1 MTAANVSRLGQINTA
16 GDTSALFLKLFS
28 GEVLT
33 AFEIACV
40 FASKHFV
47 QSISKGKSAQ
57 FPILGRNSASYHSV
71 GQDILGNQMAANER
85 VITIDDMLVSSAFV
99 ADWDEMVNHYEVRSK
114 YSKEIALALAY
125 KFDATVAQVG
135 VLAARAASPVTGE
148 NGGSTITDAN
158 FATSGAALA
167 AGAFDAAQTF
177 DVANVASEGRN
188 FFVRPAQYYLMAET
202 TSILNKDWGG
212 SGTYSDGK
220 VLRVAGL
227 DIVKTNQLP
236 STVVNVGP
244 TAYQGDFSTTVGLVM
259 NSDAVGTV
267 KLVDISVASEY
278 SLARLGTLTVGKM
291 AFGSGILRPV
301 GAIEMKTA

>member
-40 FASKHFV
+40 FADKHFV
-47 QSISKGKSAQ
+47 QSISSGKSAQ

-85 VITIDDMLVSSAFV
+85 VITIDDMLVSSAFI
-99 ADWDEMVNHYEVRSK
+99 ADWDNMVNHYDVRSK

-125 KFDATVAQVG
+125 KFDATIAQIG
-135 VLAARAASPVTGE
+135 VLAARAGSPVTGE

-158 FATSGAALA
+158 YAVSGAALA
-167 AGAFDAAQTF
+167 AGAFDCAQTF
-177 DVANVASEGRN
+177 DVANVPEEGRN

-227 DIVKTNQLP
+227 DLVKTNQLP
-236 STVVNVGP
+236 NSLVNVGP
-244 TAYQGDFSTTVGLVM
+244 AAYQGDFSTTVGLVM
-259 NSDAVGTV
+259 NKGAVGTV

-291 AFGSGILRPV
+291 AFGSGVLRPV
-301 GAIEMKTA
+301 EAIELKTA

>member
-1 MTAANVSRLGQINTA
+1 MSSPQGRERVRTV
-16 GDTSALFLKLFS
+16 LK
-28 GEVLT
+28 
-33 AFEIACV
+33 I
-40 FASKHFV
+40 K
-47 QSISKGKSAQ
+47 Q

-85 VITIDDMLVSSAFV
+85 VITIDDMLVSSAFI
-99 ADWDEMVNHYEVRSK
+99 ADWDNMVNHYDVRSK

-125 KFDATVAQVG
+125 KFDATIAQIG

-158 FATSGAALA
+158 YATSGAALA

-177 DVANVASEGRN
+177 DVANVSEDGRN

-212 SGTYSDGK
+212 SGTYSDGT

-244 TAYQGDFSTTVGLVM
+244 AAYQGDFSTTVGLVM
-259 NSDAVGTV
+259 NKDAVGTV
-267 KLVDISVASEY
+267 KLVDISVATEY

-301 GAIEMKTA
+301 CAIELKTS